1 MPSRASYAARAAA
14 ISRWC
19 ASVQVASERM
29 VEAFRAALLVPV
41 AATVLGALVAAVGAV
56 RRRA

>member
-1 MPSRASYAARAAA
+1 MVPQAPPLRASYAARAAA

-19 ASVQVASERM
+19 ASVQVTGERM
-29 VEAFRAALLVPV
+29 VETFRAALPVP
-41 AATVLGALVAAVGAV
+41 VAAVGAV